1 MSVFLFKILPLV
13 ALLVLIA
20 GVVLISK
27 GISNENGKIRF
38 IGMGLIVLFVL
49 LLVYIVLMA
58 LART

>member
-1 MSVFLFKILPLV
+1 MSVFLFKILPLA

-27 GISNENGKIRF
+27 GISNENRKIRF

>member
-27 GISNENGKIRF
+27 GISNENHKIRF